1 MWQLY
6 QDFCPGYRADYRLRY
21 WKEHEDKE
29 RFELENVLRKAT
41 LEYYRRSEAERKERD
56 TNEEVLNR
64 WLQEASFAEEQR
76 SWLSGSSRIRTPDVL
91 L

>member
-6 QDFCPGYRADYRLRY
+6 QDFCPGYRADYRLQY

-29 RFELENVLRKAT
+29 RFELEDILRKAT

-56 TNEEVLNR
+56 MNEEELNR
-64 WLQEASFAEEQR
+64 WLQEASFAEEQ
-76 SWLSGSSRIRTPDVL
+76 GS
-91 L
+91 